1 MFFRGVKIPKIES
14 KPDPSRHRPGASGGY
29 PVPVGPKGGLKS
41 GYVASRMPSRRDP
54 VTQPLRREPRPFR
67 STSHGLSS
75 EKCHGLRSS
84 APAGI
89 RLIPST
95 KIPDRECA
103 ATRFSVRDSPVSK
116 NCCVESCR
124 GGLREPSGAVG
135 SQVGTV
141 TKDRRESGRN
151 GHQKPTGSD
160 KNCREPSE
168 PSGHRE
174 PGQPQP
180 SYSSTNF
187 ACTPYSSRRVLNSSG
202 SSSTCISAVPEA
214 LALRISTALSYITG
228 MTLLFES

>member
-1 MFFRGVKIPKIES
+1 MSRTPLFRPCGNPPHPFHKNPGSEVRS
-14 KPDPSRHRPGASGGY
+14 NALSRPG
-29 PVPVGPKGGLKS
+29 
-41 GYVASRMPSRRDP
+41 
-54 VTQPLRREPRPFR
+54 F
-67 STSHGLSS
+67 
-75 EKCHGLRSS
+75 
-84 APAGI
+84 
-89 RLIPST
+89 
-95 KIPDRECA
+95 
-103 ATRFSVRDSPVSK
+103 PVSK
-116 NCCVESCR
+116 NCCIESCR

>member
-41 GYVASRMPSRRDP
+41 GHAASHTPSRTDP
-54 VTQPLRREPRPFR
+54 ATQPLRREPRPFR
-67 STSHGLSS
+67 SASHGLSS

-84 APAGI
+84 VPAGI
-89 RLIPST
+89 RLIPCT

-124 GGLREPSGAVG
+124 SGLREPSEARSGQSPRTVG
-135 SQVGTV
+135 SQAGTATKSRLGPTETVGS
-141 TKDRRESGRN
+141 RRA
-151 GHQKPTGSD
+151 TGS
-160 KNCREPSE
+160 
-168 PSGHRE
+168 RE